1 MIISTL
7 SHVYTFEWREKDE
20 GKKECHHTGWE
31 ENIKELE
38 APLEL
43 FLNFIYLVV
52 PGLSYISQTLWSSL
66 QHAGI

>member
-1 MIISTL
+1 MIISTQ

-43 FLNFIYLVV
+43 F
-52 PGLSYISQTLWSSL
+52 
-66 QHAGI
+66 